1 MSTDRHSGF
10 SGLFTPD
17 RGLVVSAILFGL
29 FANLLLLTGPVF
41 MLQVYDRVLAS
52 RSVETLVA
60 LFALVSLLMFLY
72 GLLEYAR
79 RRTMAAAAARLMTR
93 LHPPVVRAA
102 LRPGAGAPPLA
113 QALKHLESLHRHLST
128 PSALALHD
136 LPWAPLFTA
145 GIFLFHPL
153 LGWLAVAGGALLL
166 LAAGLNHRLARKGR
180 AQAHAARA
188 ELAALVARAGGPDG
202 AAALPGM
209 AASLSRQLQGGLA
222 RSLRLGHR
230 AGGMSEG
237 FASFSRALRYFL
249 QSAMLALGAALALRD
264 EISAGAIIAASVL
277 MGRALSPI
285 EQLSLH
291 WPVLRKATLAR
302 RALGKLLADTT
313 PRSTPP
319 ALPAPAGRLA
329 VSGVSMRYRKG
340 LEPALEEVGFE
351 VEPGTALGV
360 LGPSGSG
367 KTTLAKLLAGVLAP
381 CCGKVLLD
389 GMPLA
394 SHPPEALARRLGY
407 LPQRPVWFGG
417 TIARN
422 IAATAPAPGPEAV
435 VLAARRAGIHADIL
449 RLPEGYNTPL
459 DTTGS
464 PLPDGFL
471 QRLALARALYGAP
484 VLLVLDEPG
493 AGLDF
498 KGIQALNAVIRAHK
512 AARGTVVV
520 MSHQPAVLSECDDFL
535 LLERGRVAR
544 RGPLQEVVGTA
555 GPPPAEAAGR

>member
-1 MSTDRHSGF
+1 MNTGRHSGLSGRF
-10 SGLFTPD
+10 SPD
-17 RGLVVSAILFGL
+17 RGLVASAILFGL

-60 LFALVSLLMFLY
+60 LFALVSLLLLLY

-79 RRTMAAAAARLMTR
+79 RRTMATAAARLLAR
-93 LHPPVVRAA
+93 LHPAVIRAA
-102 LRPGAGAPPLA
+102 LRPGAGRAPLA
-113 QALKHLESLHRHLST
+113 QALKHLENLHRHLST

-166 LAAGLNHRLARKGR
+166 LAAVLNHRLARKGG
-180 AQAHAARA
+180 AQAQAARA
-188 ELAALVARAGGPDG
+188 ELAALLARADGPDG

-209 AASLSRQLQGGLA
+209 AASLSGQLQDGLA

-230 AGGMSEG
+230 TGSLSEG

-285 EQLSLH
+285 EQLALH
-291 WPVLRKATLAR
+291 WPVLRKATDAR
-302 RALGKLLADTT
+302 KALSRLLADTA
-313 PRSTPP
+313 PENTPP
-319 ALPAPAGRLA
+319 ALPEPAGRVAASRL
-329 VSGVSMRYRKG
+329 SLRYPEG
-340 LEPALEEVGFE
+340 PEPALEGVGFE
-351 VEPGTALGV
+351 VKPGTALGV
-360 LGPSGSG
+360 LGPSGCG

-381 CCGKVLLD
+381 SRGELLLD
-389 GMPLA
+389 GMSLA
-394 SHPPEALARRLGY
+394 RLPPQALARRVGY
-407 LPQRPVWFGG
+407 LPQRSVWLSG

-422 IAATAPAPGPEAV
+422 IAAAAPAPGPEAV
-435 VLAARRAGIHADIL
+435 VLAARRAGVHADIL

-459 DTTGS
+459 DTAGA
-464 PLPDGFL
+464 PLPAGFL
-471 QRLALARALYGAP
+471 QRLALARALYGTP

-498 KGIQALNAVIRAHK
+498 EGIQALNAVIRAHK
-512 AARGTVVV
+512 AARGTAVV

-555 GPPPAEAAGR
+555 APSTAGAAGG